1 MLSFMRRHARSW
13 FIKVLLGTVIVVF
26 IFFYGFNLW
35 EREASV
41 VASVNGVKIGLRDF
55 RSYYERMLEAQ
66 RAQGAQLTP
75 EQLRLLKEATLD
87 TLVEEMLVVEV
98 GERWGLSVPDAELR
112 DFIVGIPAFQEDGQ
126 FSNERF
132 QFFLRSRGETEE
144 GFVKSLRRQL
154 LVRKVE
160 DLIRDCAKVRDE
172 DVKTM
177 QDIYND
183 RVVLRYVVLGPALF
197 SKEISP
203 TQGEIETYFKE
214 HLSDYRI
221 PETARVQYMRF
232 DPARYLDQVE
242 VSERELEER
251 YRATQERWKESRQV
265 LARHILL
272 RSTEQDDPKAR
283 MTVLQKAEGL
293 LKRLKDGEDFAKLAK
308 EHSQDSQTA
317 SKGGLL
323 GWKRQGELPEALDK
337 ALFEEMSPGQLSE
350 RPVKSPEGFHLLKL
364 DEVRSERVKPLEEVK
379 ETLHRE
385 LVNEKAREMASE
397 TAKKAYMEVFKG
409 GDFEEVAKLFHASLE
424 EPPPIPKEGSLKG
437 LKVGEPF
444 RKAAF
449 SLKEKED
456 FSEVVEEPTGFS
468 IIRLLERSPS
478 RDAQL
483 PEVMDRVREDLKRIK
498 GTQRAQEEA
507 ERLVQDLRSGKTTL
521 EEVAKKR
528 GWPLS
533 SSQPASRIG
542 PQPGLPE
549 GMPQAAFGLPQGEK
563 VLPQPFR
570 HGDRFFVAE
579 IKERPPADPER
590 LHEQKALFRSILL
603 NDERQHLVRGWI
615 ESLKARSEIRTFSA
629 YQEML

>member
-66 RAQGAQLTP
+66 RAQGAPLTP

-112 DFIVGIPAFQEDGQ
+112 DFIVGIPAFQEEGQ

-144 GFVKSLRRQL
+144 GFARTLRRQL

-160 DLIRDCAKVRDE
+160 DLIRDCAKVRDD
-172 DVKTM
+172 DVKVL
-177 QDIYND
+177 QDIFND
-183 RVVLRYVVLGPALF
+183 RVVLQYVVLGPATF
-197 SKEISP
+197 SKDISP
-203 TQGEIETYFKE
+203 TQGEIEGHFKE

-221 PETARVQYMRF
+221 PETAKVQYMRF
-232 DPARYLDQVE
+232 DPATYADQVE
-242 VSERELEER
+242 VTEKELEER
-251 YRATQERWKESRQV
+251 YQATQQRWKESRQV

-283 MTVLQKAEGL
+283 MTVLQKAENL

-308 EHSQDSQTA
+308 EHSQDLQTA

-337 ALFEEMSPGQLSE
+337 ALFDEMSPGQLSE

-364 DEVRSERVKPLEEVK
+364 DEVRAERVKPFAEVK
-379 ETLHRE
+379 ELLQKE
-385 LVNEKAREMASE
+385 LIQEKAKEQALE

-409 GDFEEVAKLFHASLE
+409 GEFEKVAKEFHAPVE
-424 EPPPIPKEGSLKG
+424 EPPPIPMQGSLKG
-437 LKVGEPF
+437 LQVGEPF
-444 RKAAF
+444 RKATF
-449 SLKEKED
+449 SLKEKDD
-456 FSEVVEEPTGFS
+456 FSEVVEERIGFL

-483 PEVMDRVREDLKRIK
+483 SEVIDRVREDLKRIK
-498 GTQRAQEEA
+498 GTEKAKEEA
-507 ERLVQDLRSGKTTL
+507 ERLVQELRSGKTTL

-528 GWPLS
+528 GWNLS

-549 GMPQAAFGLPQGEK
+549 GMPQAAFGLPEGEK

-579 IKERPPADPER
+579 IKERPAADPEK
-590 LHEQKALFRSILL
+590 LQEQRALFWSMLL
-603 NDERQHLVRGWI
+603 NDERQSLVRAWMDA
-615 ESLKARSEIRTFSA
+615 LKARSEIRTFSA

>member
-112 DFIVGIPAFQEDGQ
+112 DFIVGIPAFQEEGQ

-144 GFVKSLRRQL
+144 GFARSLRRQL
-154 LVRKVE
+154 LVRKGE
-160 DLIRDCAKVRDE
+160 DLIRDCAKVRDD
-172 DVKTM
+172 DVKVL
-177 QDIYND
+177 QDIFND
-183 RVVLRYVVLGPALF
+183 RVVLQYVVLGPATF

-203 TQGEIETYFKE
+203 TQGEIEGYFKE

-221 PETARVQYMRF
+221 PETAKVQYMRF
-232 DPARYLDQVE
+232 DPATYADQVE
-242 VSERELEER
+242 VTEKELEER
-251 YRATQERWKESRQV
+251 YQATQQRWKESRQV

-283 MTVLQKAEGL
+283 MTVLQKAENL

-337 ALFEEMSPGQLSE
+337 ALFDEMSPGQLSE

-364 DEVRSERVKPLEEVK
+364 EEVRAERVRPFAEVK
-379 ETLHRE
+379 EVLRKE
-385 LVNEKAREMASE
+385 LIQEKAKEQALE

-409 GDFEEVAKLFHASLE
+409 GEFEKVAKEFLVPVE
-424 EPPPIPKEGSLKG
+424 EPSPIPMQGSLKG
-437 LKVGEPF
+437 LQVGEPF
-444 RKAAF
+444 RKATF
-449 SLKEKED
+449 SLKEKDD
-456 FSEVVEEPTGFS
+456 FSEVVEERIGFL

-483 PEVMDRVREDLKRIK
+483 SEVIDRVREDLKRIK
-498 GTQRAQEEA
+498 GTEKAKEEA
-507 ERLVQDLRSGKTTL
+507 ERLVQELRSGKTTL
-521 EEVAKKR
+521 EEVAK
-528 GWPLS
+528 
-533 SSQPASRIG
+533 
-542 PQPGLPE
+542 
-549 GMPQAAFGLPQGEK
+549 
-563 VLPQPFR
+563 
-570 HGDRFFVAE
+570 
-579 IKERPPADPER
+579 
-590 LHEQKALFRSILL
+590 
-603 NDERQHLVRGWI
+603 
-615 ESLKARSEIRTFSA
+615 
-629 YQEML
+629 